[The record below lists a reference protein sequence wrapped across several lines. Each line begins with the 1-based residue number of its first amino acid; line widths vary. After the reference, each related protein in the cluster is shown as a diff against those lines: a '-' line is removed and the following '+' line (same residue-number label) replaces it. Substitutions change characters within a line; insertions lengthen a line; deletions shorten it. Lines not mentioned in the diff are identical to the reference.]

1 MEYGAEV
8 FDKNGKRL
16 GKVDYIINDTWS
28 GEVRKFRVRKSG
40 RDLFF
45 SPEDVIERDSSR
57 LKLNLSLDDLGEK

>member
-16 GKVDYIINDTWS
+16 GKVDYIIHDTWS
-28 GEVRKFRVRKSG
+28 GEVRKFKVHKSG
-40 RDLFF
+40 RDFFF
-45 SPEDVIERDSSR
+45 SPEDVIERTSSR